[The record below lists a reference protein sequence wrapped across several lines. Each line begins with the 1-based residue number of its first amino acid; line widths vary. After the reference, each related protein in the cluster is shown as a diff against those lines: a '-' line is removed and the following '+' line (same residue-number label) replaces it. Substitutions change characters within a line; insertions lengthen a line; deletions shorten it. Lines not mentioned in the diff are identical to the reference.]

1 MQVPDWAGKPQEGS
15 PEIKCANLSSSVIKD
30 YQERNKV
37 LLMVGHI
44 NQNSC
49 ASPFSV
55 FFFFFFF
62 FFFLF
67 SLSPPLPN
75 PPFFSVTDTTHKY
88 TQHEDCLIIC

>member
-37 LLMVGHI
+37 LPMVGHI

-55 FFFFFFF
+55 FFFFFLGGGGGGVLF
-62 FFFLF
+62 F

-75 PPFFSVTDTTHKY
+75 PPFFLLQIQHTNTHSMK
-88 TQHEDCLIIC
+88 TA